1 MGIRAYPVKYF
12 KKEFVEDGGFYNHNF
27 DGFSEL
33 LTKLELEYYESE
45 GNDLHEIST
54 NSLLNLKK
62 EDLNKL
68 DKEDKEIVETLI
80 NTAKVAEYA
89 KDGYLRV
96 EWF

>member
-1 MGIRAYPVKYF
+1 MGFRAYPVKYY
-12 KKEFVEDGGFYNHNF
+12 KKEFAENGGFYNHKF

>member
-1 MGIRAYPVKYF
+1 MGFRAYPVKYY
-12 KKEFVEDGGFYNHNF
+12 KKEFAENGGFYNHKF

-33 LTKLELEYYESE
+33 LTKLKVEYYESE
-45 GNDLHEIST
+45 FNYLHEIST
-54 NSLLNLKK
+54 DGLLKLKN

-68 DKEDKEIVETLI
+68 DEEEKEVVKILV

-89 KDGYLRV
+89 KDGFLRV